1 MTILISLFFLIS
13 EKKGNWILS
22 TFFSRFFLFLFH
34 SILRIPTSISRIPT
48 PIPHILTLIPHISRI
63 PNIPTPIPR
72 IPTLIPCIPILIPR
86 VLNLITRVPN
96 LIPRIRII
104 PLIPFPDS
112 SFQLLQIALRQYN
125 NNAIPSIKI
134 PLSIS
139 YTK

>member
-34 SILRIPTSISRIPT
+34 SILRIPTSISRIP
-48 PIPHILTLIPHISRI
+48 TLIPHISRI

>member
-72 IPTLIPCIPILIPR
+72 
-86 VLNLITRVPN
+86 VPN